1 LNKLTADKNITM
13 NEQALQQLAAQLRQ
27 PTGEEGIKTGEWMNR
42 GNVHINLDT
51 LEILNASK
59 DDNILEIGMGNG
71 FFVKNILQ
79 KHISIKYTGA
89 DFSEPMVNESE
100 RINEAWVNNGQATFV
115 LSDMI
120 LLPFTNGSFN
130 KIFTINSIYFWDDTV
145 KILAE
150 MKRLLLP
157 KGKLIITFRPK
168 RLMKNYPFT
177 KYGFNLFAK
186 EEALQLLT
194 QNGFTILHAIEKQE
208 PDFEL
213 NGEMIK
219 MESLIIEATK
229 Q

>member
-1 LNKLTADKNITM
+1 
-13 NEQALQQLAAQLRQ
+13 
-27 PTGEEGIKTGEWMNR
+27 
-42 GNVHINLDT
+42 
-51 LEILNASK
+51 
-59 DDNILEIGMGNG
+59 
-71 FFVKNILQ
+71 
-79 KHISIKYTGA
+79 
-89 DFSEPMVNESE
+89 MVNESE

-115 LSDMI
+115 LSDMVS
-120 LLPFTNGSFN
+120 LPFADSSFD